1 MSRSTSRLIR
11 RAWPLGCALM
21 VLSLTVAA
29 DVVIQSGVDFGG
41 DNLIEEIFD
50 TRAEQLEAGGSIH
63 FDIGLLFA
71 TFPERRPNL
80 HTQLSLGW
88 KSAETAA
95 ASGDITWTRTVIDAI
110 QFRRF
115 KRWSPGIGLTYH
127 INPTLD
133 ANAFGVAQ
141 DKIRFDN
148 AFGLIVE
155 ARYHQTDN
163 LYFGPRVILIRYNSD
178 EGSVSGNSLGL
189 NVGFNF

>member
-1 MSRSTSRLIR
+1 MAL
-11 RAWPLGCALM
+11 PLA
-21 VLSLTVAA
+21 TTA
-29 DVVIQSGVDFGG
+29 DVIIQTGVDFGG
-41 DNLIEEIFD
+41 DNLVEEIFD
-50 TRAEQLEAGGSIH
+50 TNAEELEAGGSIH

-71 TFPERRPNL
+71 TFPERYPNL
-80 HTQLSLGW
+80 RTQLSVGW
-88 KSAETAA
+88 KSIETAA

-115 KRWSPGIGLTYH
+115 KRWSAGVGITYH

-133 ANAFGVAQ
+133 ANAFGIAQ
-141 DKIRFDN
+141 DKIDFDN
-148 AFGLIVE
+148 AFGFMAE

-163 LYFGPRVILIRYNSD
+163 LYFGPRLTLIRYSAD